1 MGGTDTGAGAC
12 LCLCACPDA
21 DTAARI
27 ARALVEERL
36 AACVNVLQ
44 GVRSVYRWQGVVEE
58 AGEVLLLAKTTR
70 ASLPALQS
78 RVVALHPYE
87 LPELLAVEAAGGLP
101 AYLAWI
107 ADNVGGAAAVPG
119 PETDA

>member
-1 MGGTDTGAGAC
+1 MELAGAC

-21 DTAARI
+21 GTAARI
-27 ARALVEERL
+27 GRTLVEERL
-36 AACVNVLQ
+36 AACVNVLP
-44 GVRSVYRWQGVVEE
+44 GLRSIYRWHGVVEE
-58 AGEVLLLAKTTR
+58 ASEVLLLAKTTR
-70 ASLPALQS
+70 AALPALQS
-78 RVVALHPYE
+78 RLVALHPYE

-107 ADNVGGAAAVPG
+107 ADNAGGAAAVPD